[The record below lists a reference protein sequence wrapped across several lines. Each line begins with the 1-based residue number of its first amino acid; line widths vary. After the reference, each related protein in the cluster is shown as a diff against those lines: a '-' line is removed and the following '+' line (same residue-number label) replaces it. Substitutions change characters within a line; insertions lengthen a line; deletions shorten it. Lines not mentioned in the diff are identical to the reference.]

1 MPETRR
7 WILPVLL
14 AVLAACGDSG
24 DVQAD
29 PDGSLG
35 SSGRPAGGP
44 AGERPAADSIAPN
57 DTEPWVAETPDTT
70 SAAPEPGPHPWVN
83 GDSRGGSRRG
93 GAAMLVNVRT
103 ARQNGYDRIVFEF
116 DSHVPEWRA
125 SYVDRPQYECGSGEA
140 VRLEGDGWLQVDFEM
155 ANAHT
160 EEGRPTAAPRH
171 VADPAGANLREMRR
185 TCDFEAQVQYVIGV
199 ASPNRYRAFELSGP
213 ARLVVD
219 IQQ

>member
-1 MPETRR
+1 MPESRR
-7 WILPVLL
+7 LILLSVLL
-14 AVLAACGDSG
+14 LATACGGSDSPEG
-24 DVQAD
+24 D

-35 SSGRPAGGP
+35 SSGSRDRPDRGVP
-44 AGERPAADSIAPN
+44 AESIGPN
-57 DTEPWVAETPDTT
+57 DTEPWVATPPDSTPA
-70 SAAPEPGPHPWVN
+70 SAPSGEHPWVN
-83 GDSRGGSRRG
+83 GEASGGSQG
-93 GAAMLVNVRT
+93 SGAPMLVNVRT
-103 ARQNGYDRIVFEF
+103 ARQDGFDRIVFEF
-116 DSHVPEWRA
+116 DSHVPVWRA

-140 VRLEGDGWLQVDFEM
+140 VRLEGDGWLQVNFEG

-185 TCDFEAQVQYVIGV
+185 ICDFEAQVQYVVGV
-199 ASPNRYRAFELSGP
+199 GSPNRYRAFQLTGP